1 MTVIAFVRAVAP
13 RYAVA
18 VPGVECGSPLNVELC
33 VLSRPV
39 FKPRVFSIRILA
51 DVAPGELPMPLTQ
64 PRGRTVDI
72 RWRCTCGAKR
82 LPSVWFRVHI
92 FPQARPELAQRGV
105 LYALAVLAYK

>member
-1 MTVIAFVRAVAP
+1 MAGITIVRADAP
-13 RYAVA
+13 RSAVA
-18 VPGVECGSPLNVELC
+18 VSVVECGAPLNFELC

-82 LPSVWFRVHI
+82 LPSVWFRVQDRKSTRLNSSHVAI
-92 FPQARPELAQRGV
+92 S
-105 LYALAVLAYK
+105 YAVFC